1 MRSDTALGLIFAD
14 MHNDAV
20 RDGTSVRSFGSLP
33 FGGRYRLIDFVLSN
47 MVNAGIAKVGVI
59 TKSHYQSLMDHLGS
73 GKAWDLSRKNE
84 GLFFLPPHSCDDAMY
99 HGRIDS
105 LADVLP
111 FLLRSK
117 EETVVLSDCHMLAN
131 LDLNKIIRQHIDSG
145 AHVTVA
151 CRYGAVPPR
160 VEIPTL
166 RMDAEGRVTDLL
178 IGSVTQEEAYHGIG
192 VYVMQKDWLVRTVQ
206 EAMARNLHHF
216 ERDVLQSRLQGLDIR
231 AYEVSPPVMPIYS
244 LESYYRANLAM
255 LDDAVRAQL
264 FPSTRPVYTKLR
276 DCAPTQYGLHAQVEN
291 SLIADGA
298 RIDGVVKN
306 CVIFRGVSVA
316 RDAVLEN
323 CVIMQDVTVDRHC
336 RLSCVM
342 ADKNVVFREGR
353 TLQGFDTYPVYVRK
367 NTIV

>member
-1 MRSDTALGLIFAD
+1 MRNYSALGLIFAD

-20 RDGTSVRSFGSLP
+20 RDCTTVRSFGSLP

-84 GLFFLPPHSCDDAMY
+84 GLFFLPPHNCDDAMY

-131 LDLNKIIRQHIDSG
+131 LELNTMIRRHVDSG

-160 VEIPTL
+160 VDCPTL
-166 RMDAEGRVTDLL
+166 QTDGTGRVTDLL
-178 IGSVTQEEAYHGIG
+178 IGGLTQDEAYYGIG
-192 VYVMQKDWLVRTVQ
+192 VYVMQKEWLIRTVQ
-206 EAMARNLHHF
+206 EAIARNLHHF

-231 AYEVSPPVMPIYS
+231 AYEVSSLVMPIYS
-244 LESYYRANLAM
+244 LESYYRANLSM

-298 RIDGVVKN
+298 RIDGTIKN
-306 CVIFRGVSVA
+306 CVVFRGASVA

-323 CVIMQDVTVDRHC
+323 CVIMQDVMVDHHC
-336 RLSCVM
+336 KLISVM

-353 TLQGFDTYPVYVRK
+353 TLQGSNTYPVYIKK